1 MVLTFQEISLSC
13 PKVETL
19 HLQLIFEA
27 QTKNFNDVTL
37 TSEYT
42 QTLTWHILL
51 LCYSLKRAAFLL
63 LAA

>member
-42 QTLTWHILL
+42 QTWHILL
-51 LCYSLKRAAFLL
+51 LCYSLKCAAFLL